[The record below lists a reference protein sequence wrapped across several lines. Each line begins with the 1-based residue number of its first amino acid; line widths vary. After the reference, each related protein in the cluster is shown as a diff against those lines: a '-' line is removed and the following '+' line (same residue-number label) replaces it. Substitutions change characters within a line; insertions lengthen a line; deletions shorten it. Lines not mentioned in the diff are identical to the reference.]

1 MHHLLHI
8 VQAMKTESGG
18 GGGVWER
25 GCESRNAG
33 LVPRLYEIIVM
44 VKLRLVSCPDP
55 LTLEQAD

>member
-1 MHHLLHI
+1 
-8 VQAMKTESGG
+8 MKPSFAPHSASNQTESGG
-18 GGGVWER
+18 GGGWER

-55 LTLEQAD
+55 LTLELAD